1 MIYNQRNTHQWI
13 TWTKTKPSK
22 QFRRKTLNFFAWFP
36 RSSRKFDMTRTKSM
50 RVKSIFIWKSRNRQ
64 TKRGRNTTLVQL
76 SEKLKKNWKK
86 NNSIIHRK
94 RSKTK
99 NFQILFYFSRI
110 FLQEPKRFQLY
121 PNVKKKQNS
130 RGGPEWSSHLQRNN
144 FSSLT
149 PWISLKFLIIS
160 FVKQNPTRIYLQLH

>member
-50 RVKSIFIWKSRNRQ
+50 WVKSIFIWKSRNRQ

-76 SEKLKKNWKK
+76 SEKLKKIERKITPLFTQKEVKPKIFRFCFTFPGFSFKNLKDFNFTQMWKK
-86 NNSIIHRK
+86 
-94 RSKTK
+94 K
-99 NFQILFYFSRI
+99 NKIPGGAQNDHLTFKETI
-110 FLQEPKRFQLY
+110 FL
-121 PNVKKKQNS
+121 
-130 RGGPEWSSHLQRNN
+130 
-144 FSSLT
+144 
-149 PWISLKFLIIS
+149 PWHREF
-160 FVKQNPTRIYLQLH
+160 P